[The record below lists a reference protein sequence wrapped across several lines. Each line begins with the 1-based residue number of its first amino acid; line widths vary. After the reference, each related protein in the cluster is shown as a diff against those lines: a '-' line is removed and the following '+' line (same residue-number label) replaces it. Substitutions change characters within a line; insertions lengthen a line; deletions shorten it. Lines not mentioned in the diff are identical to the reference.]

1 MERLLVECA
10 VRALLLVGVTAATLF
25 VMRVKQAAA
34 KHRVW
39 TGVMVLM
46 LFLPVWS
53 LWGPKFSLRI
63 LPPLPAVS
71 GAGPI
76 VAIASSQAAATQ
88 SPNIS
93 SWGLFY

>member
-53 LWGPKFSLRI
+53 LW
-63 LPPLPAVS
+63 
-71 GAGPI
+71 
-76 VAIASSQAAATQ
+76 
-88 SPNIS
+88 
-93 SWGLFY
+93 